1 MSTLA
6 LLRKIFTT
14 VLILLVITI
23 IIVLIK
29 TALYPFAKHTAAQSN
44 YIITDTSTAALQ
56 RFAGGIRIPTVSN
69 ANYNQTNFKPFDD
82 FKAYLQKTFPLAYQS
97 MDTATINNYG
107 LVFHWKGKNPSLKPV
122 LFLSHYDVVPVNGY
136 DASSDTSKAIIFNI
150 NDKPADP
157 INTVQKDWEYPPF
170 SGAVE
175 HGRIYGRGTI
185 DMKCML
191 FGIME
196 ASTQLISKGFQP
208 NRDIYFAFGHDE
220 EVSGANGAAKIAA
233 YFKASNIE
241 FDAVYDEGGIVAAPG
256 IAGIKKPIALIGT
269 AEKGVLTL
277 KIKVKGTGGH
287 SSMPPRNSS
296 LVQAAKIIQ
305 QLDEEQLKPDI
316 IPPVQNFLKNVGGE
330 MSFVSQMGIANQWL
344 LKPLLIKTLTNAPN
358 TNALVRTTTA
368 VTMAKGSDAENV
380 LPTIS
385 EVTVNFRLLPGTTVA
400 EVVDHVRKICK
411 PYDTEIDTLSARE
424 ASGISPV
431 PTEGYNNM
439 KKNIERLY
447 PAAIVTPYLTIAA
460 TDAYKYQQVSK
471 NIYRFLPL
479 EINEYE
485 QKIIH
490 GYNEYISIENYRKV
504 IDYFKGM
511 MEAE

>member
-1 MSTLA
+1 MTAFGSLK
-6 LLRKIFTT
+6 RSFI
-14 VLILLVITI
+14 VLFILLVVLI
-23 IIVLIK
+23 IIILVK
-29 TALYPFAKHTAAQSN
+29 TAHYPFVKNTAAQSN
-44 YIITDTSTAALQ
+44 YIITDTSTAELQ

-69 ANYNQTNFKPFDD
+69 ANYSQTNFKPFDD
-82 FKAYLQKTFPLAYQS
+82 FKTYLRKTFPLAYQT
-97 MDTATINNYG
+97 MDTVTINNYG
-107 LVFHWKGKNPSLKPV
+107 LVFRWKGKEASQYPI

-136 DASSDTSKAIIFNI
+136 DASSDTNKAIIFNI
-150 NDKPADP
+150 NDHPADP
-157 INTVQKDWEYPPF
+157 INAVQKDWAYPPF
-170 SGAVE
+170 SGAIAN
-175 HGRIYGRGTI
+175 GRIYGRGTI

-208 NRDIYFAFGHDE
+208 NRDIYFAFGNDE
-220 EVSGANGAAKIAA
+220 EVGGANGAGKIAA
-233 YFKASNIE
+233 YFKANNLR
-241 FDAVYDEGGIVAAPG
+241 FDAVYDEGGIVTAPG

-277 KIKVKGTGGH
+277 RIKVKGTGGH

-296 LVQAAKIIQ
+296 LVQAAEIIQ
-305 QLDEEQLKPDI
+305 RLDEDQLKPDI

-344 LKPLLIKTLTNAPN
+344 LKPLLLKTLTNSPN

-385 EVTVNFRLLPGTTVA
+385 EVTVNFRLLPGTTIA
-400 EVVDHVRKICK
+400 EVVDHVKKICK

-424 ASGISPV
+424 ASGISP
-431 PTEGYNNM
+431 TFLNGYSNM
-439 KKNIERLY
+439 TKNIERLY
-447 PAAIVTPYLTIAA
+447 PSAIITPYLTIAA
-460 TDAYKYQQVSK
+460 TDAYKYQIVSRK
-471 NIYRFLPL
+471 IYRFLPL

-490 GYNEYISIENYRKV
+490 GYNEYISIENYRKM

>member
-1 MSTLA
+1 MTA
-6 LLRKIFTT
+6 LRLLKNVFAS
-14 VLILLVITI
+14 LLVLLVVLVI
-23 IIVLIK
+23 IILVRTK
-29 TALYPFAKHTAAQSN
+29 LYPFTKNTAAQSS
-44 YIITDTSTAALQ
+44 YILTDTSTAELQ

-69 ANYNQTNFKPFDD
+69 SNYDQTNFKPFDD
-82 FKAYLQKTFPLAYQS
+82 FKAYLRKTFPVAYQS

-107 LVFHWKGKNPSLKPV
+107 LVFHWKGKDTSLKPV

-136 DASSDTSKAIIFNI
+136 DPSSDTNKAAIFNAS
-150 NDKPADP
+150 DKPADP
-157 INTVQKDWEYPPF
+157 ISTVQKDWEYPPF
-170 SGAVE
+170 SGAVAK
-175 HGRIYGRGTI
+175 GRIYGRGTL

-191 FGIME
+191 FGLME
-196 ASTQLISKGFQP
+196 ASTQLIGKGFQP
-208 NRDIYFAFGHDE
+208 NCDIYFAFGHDE
-220 EVSGANGAAKIAA
+220 EASGMNGAGKIVE
-233 YFKASNIE
+233 YFKSKNIE

-269 AEKGVLTL
+269 AEKGFLTL
-277 KIKVKGTGGH
+277 KIRVKGTGGH

-296 LVQAAKIIQ
+296 LVQAAEIIQ
-305 QLDEEQLKPDI
+305 LLEKEQLKPDI

-330 MSFVSQMGIANQWL
+330 MSFTSQMAIANQWL
-344 LKPLLIKTLTNAPN
+344 LKPLLIKTLTKAPN

-385 EVTVNFRLLPGTTVA
+385 EITVNFRLLPGTTIA
-400 EVVDHVRKICK
+400 EVVDHVQKICK

-424 ASGISPV
+424 ASGISP
-431 PTEGYNNM
+431 EFLKGYNNM

-447 PAAIVTPYLTIAA
+447 PTAIITSYLTISG
-460 TDAYKYQQVSK
+460 TDAYKYQAVSRK
-471 NIYRFLPL
+471 IYRFLPL

-490 GYNEYISIENYRKV
+490 GNNEYISIENYRRM

-511 MEAE
+511 MESQ

>member
-1 MSTLA
+1 MTASR
-6 LLRKIFTT
+6 LLKNLFIGLF
-14 VLILLVITI
+14 VLLVVITI
-23 IIVLIK
+23 IVLVK
-29 TALYPFAKHTAAQSN
+29 TKLYPFTKYTDAHSG
-44 YIITDTSTAALQ
+44 YLITDTSTAELQ

-69 ANYNQTNFKPFDD
+69 SNYSQTNFKPFDD
-82 FKAYLQKTFPLAYQS
+82 FKAYLRQTFPVAYQS

-107 LVFHWKGKNPSLKPV
+107 LVFHWKGKNSSLKPV

-136 DASSDTSKAIIFNI
+136 DPYADANNAVIFNP
-150 NDKPADP
+150 NDKPVDH

-170 SGAVE
+170 SGAVA
-175 HGRIYGRGTI
+175 HGRIYGRGTL

-191 FGIME
+191 FGLME
-196 ASTQLISKGFQP
+196 ASTQLIAKGFQP
-208 NRDIYFAFGHDE
+208 GRDIYFAFGHDE
-220 EVSGANGAAKIAA
+220 EVSGMNGAGKIVE
-233 YFKASNIE
+233 YFKSKNIE
-241 FDAVYDEGGIVAAPG
+241 FDAVYDEGGIIAAPG
-256 IAGIKKPIALIGT
+256 IAGIQKPIALIGT
-269 AEKGVLTL
+269 AEKGFLTL

-296 LVQAAKIIQ
+296 LVLAAEIIQ
-305 QLDEEQLKPDI
+305 QLEKEQFKPDI

-330 MSFVSQMGIANQWL
+330 MSFISQMGIANQWL
-344 LKPLLIKTLTNAPN
+344 LKPLLIKTLTKAPN

-385 EVTVNFRLLPGTTVA
+385 EITVNFRLLPGTTVA
-400 EVVDHVRKICK
+400 DVVGHVQKICK
-411 PYDTEIDTLSARE
+411 PYDTEINTLSARE

-439 KKNIERLY
+439 KKNIERIY
-447 PAAIVTPYLTIAA
+447 PTAIITPYLTITG
-460 TDAYKYQQVSK
+460 TDAYKYEAVSK
-471 NIYRFLPL
+471 NVYRFLPL

>member
-1 MSTLA
+1 MS
-6 LLRKIFTT
+6 LL
-14 VLILLVITI
+14 VLLVILVV
-23 IIVLIK
+23 IVLVK
-29 TALYPFAKHTAAQSN
+29 TKLYPFTKNTNTQSS
-44 YIITDTSTAALQ
+44 YFVTDTSTAELK

-69 ANYNQTNFKPFDD
+69 SNYSQTNFKPFDD
-82 FKAYLQKTFPLAYQS
+82 FKTYLRQTFPLAYQT

-107 LVFHWKGKNPSLKPV
+107 LVFHWKGKNPALKPV

-136 DASSDTSKAIIFNI
+136 GPSSDTTKTVIFHI
-150 NDKPADP
+150 NDKPAEP
-157 INTVQKDWEYPPF
+157 VNTVQKDWEYPPF
-170 SGAVE
+170 SGAVA

-191 FGIME
+191 FGIIE

-220 EVSGANGAAKIAA
+220 EVSGANGAGKIAA
-233 YFKASNIE
+233 YFQANKIE

-256 IAGIKKPIALIGT
+256 IAGIGKPIALIGSS
-269 AEKGVLTL
+269 EKGFLTL

-296 LVQAAKIIQ
+296 LVQAAEIIQ
-305 QLDEEQLKPDI
+305 QLENEQLKPDI
-316 IPPVQNFLKNVGGE
+316 IPPVENFLTNVGGE
-330 MSFVSQMGIANQWL
+330 MSFVSQVGIANQWL
-344 LKPLLIKTLTNAPN
+344 LKPLLIKTLTKAPN

-400 EVVDHVRKICK
+400 DVVYHAKKICK
-411 PYDTEIDTLSARE
+411 PYQTEIDTIAARE

-431 PTEGYNNM
+431 PSEGYDNM
-439 KKNIERLY
+439 KRNIERLY
-447 PAAIVTPYLTIAA
+447 PSAIITPYLTIAA
-460 TDAYKYQQVSK
+460 TDAYKYQSVSK

-490 GYNEYISIENYRKV
+490 GYNEYISIENYRRL